1 MKNTLLKWLVALGI
15 LLTVNNNMRT
25 QASKARRVLKD
36 NEIVE
41 FVECCIKKGCP
52 MFVLRK
58 DSRTCRVWFIGN
70 TLSCRCEEPPKVG
83 SIH

>member
-1 MKNTLLKWLVALGI
+1 MKSTLLTCLIVLGI
-15 LLTVNNNMRT
+15 LLTVNNNMST

-70 TLSCRCEEPPKVG
+70 TLSCRCEEPPKVAN
-83 SIH
+83 